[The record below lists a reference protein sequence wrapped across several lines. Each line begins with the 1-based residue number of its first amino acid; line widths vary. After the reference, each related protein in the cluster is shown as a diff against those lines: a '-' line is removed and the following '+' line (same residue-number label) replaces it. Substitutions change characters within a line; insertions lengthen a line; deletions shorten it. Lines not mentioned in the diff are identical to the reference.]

1 MNTHV
6 LSATLKD
13 NAKERLTG
21 HYGLLIGSQLTISC
35 ITIVLTF
42 ILSGIIAV
50 PVRLNAGSLFLSTA
64 FTYAISLLVGTLTGV
79 LQVGLSLIYLKF
91 ACGNSNARFSDI
103 FYGYQN
109 GLQTALGI
117 SFIAAVVGILPSLFS
132 DIFYNIYV
140 LTGVEMYWI
149 ISSFGELVIQIF
161 CVFISLFLFPCYYL
175 MLDFP
180 GKSTK
185 EILRL
190 SLQVMKGHKGKLFYI
205 TLSFLPLELLSI
217 ISIIGGFWVAPYVN
231 MTNALLFFE
240 IMKKEDVVK

>member
-13 NAKERLTG
+13 NAKGRLTG
-21 HYGLLIGSQLTISC
+21 HYGLLIGSQLTIGC
-35 ITIVLTF
+35 ITLVATLF
-42 ILSGIIAV
+42 LSGILSV
-50 PVRLNAGSLFLSTA
+50 PVKPDAGSLFLSTA
-64 FTYAISLLVGTLTGV
+64 FTYVASLLVGTFTGV

-91 ACGNSNARFSDI
+91 ACGNTNVRFSDI

-117 SFIAAVVGILPSLFS
+117 SFIVSVVSILPSLFS
-132 DIFYNIYV
+132 DIFYNIYA

-149 ISSFGELVIQIF
+149 ISTFGELVIQILS
-161 CVFISLFLFPCYYL
+161 VFISLFLFPCYYL

-180 GKSTK
+180 GKSAK
-185 EILRL
+185 EILRMC
-190 SLQVMKGHKGKLFYI
+190 LQVMKGHKGKLFYI
-205 TLSFLPLELLSI
+205 TLSFLPLELLGI
-217 ISIIGGFWVAPYVN
+217 ISIIGGLWISPYVN

>member
-13 NAKERLTG
+13 NAKGRLTG
-21 HYGLLIGSQLTISC
+21 HYGLLIGSQLTVSC
-35 ITIVLTF
+35 ITLVATF
-42 ILSGIIAV
+42 LLSGMLST
-50 PVRLNAGSLFLSTA
+50 PVKLTAGSLFLSTT
-64 FTYAISLLVGTLTGV
+64 FTYAISLLVSTFCGV

-91 ACGNSNARFSDI
+91 ACENTNARFSDI

-109 GLQTALGI
+109 DLQTALGI

-140 LTGVEMYWI
+140 LTGTEIYLI
-149 ISSFGELVIQIF
+149 TSSLGELAMQIL

-217 ISIIGGFWVAPYVN
+217 ISIIGGLWVAPYVN